1 MGRALRIH
9 AILRRQ
15 GGHVSWTTVHR
26 VLKRHGFMIRR
37 VQKPTPFKRSQRR
50 HLDSLWQVDV

>member
-1 MGRALRIH
+1 MG
-9 AILRRQ
+9 
-15 GGHVSWTTVHR
+15 WTTVHR

-37 VQKPTPFKRSQRR
+37 VQKPTPFKRFQRR